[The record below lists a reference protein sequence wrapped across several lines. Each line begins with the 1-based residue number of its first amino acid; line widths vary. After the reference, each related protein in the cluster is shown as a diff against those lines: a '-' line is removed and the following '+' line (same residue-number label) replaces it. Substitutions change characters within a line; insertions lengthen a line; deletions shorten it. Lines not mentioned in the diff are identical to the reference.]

1 MLFRST
7 NKLTILATLI
17 ALCCIVIMF
26 FLGFWQLE
34 RKQEKE
40 QRLAQIE
47 SREGAN
53 PLYLADIVD
62 DPNAFVDFPVRLTG
76 ELQEQLFFIDNRIKN
91 GIAGYEVLAP
101 VITAYGV
108 VIINLGWVPG
118 TGSRD
123 QLPKVLM
130 PFTTEHKGV
139 LYVPQDNTLIN
150 ETNFNYGRFPV
161 LMQQIDF
168 KEIERHLGRD
178 VLPFTL
184 RAAPSENV
192 NFVRDWSV
200 VVMAPERHL
209 GYAIQWFGLGIAG
222 LTVFLLTVI
231 KTMQGRQ
238 D

>member
-1 MLFRST
+1 MLFRTT

-26 FLGFWQLE
+26 FLGFWQLD

-40 QRLAQIE
+40 ERLAQIE
-47 SREGAN
+47 SRQDAN
-53 PLYLADIVD
+53 PLYLSEVVD
-62 DPNAFVDFPVRLTG
+62 DPSAFVDFPVLVNG
-76 ELQEQLFFIDNRIKN
+76 ELGREIFFIDNSLKN
-91 GIAGYEVLAP
+91 GMVGYEVLSP
-101 VITAYGV
+101 VLTSYGV
-108 VIINLGWVPG
+108 VIVNLGWVPG

-123 QLPKVLM
+123 QLPKVLK
-130 PFTTEHKGV
+130 PFSTEHIG
-139 LYVPQDNTLIN
+139 LIYVPQDNTLIK

-168 KEIERHLGRD
+168 AEMEKHLGRD

-184 RAAPSENV
+184 RSAPSENA
-192 NFVRDWSV
+192 NFVRDWDV

-222 LTVFLLTVI
+222 LTIFLLTVI

>member
-1 MLFRST
+1 V
-7 NKLTILATLI
+7 
-17 ALCCIVIMF
+17 IV
-26 FLGFWQLE
+26 
-34 RKQEKE
+34 
-40 QRLAQIE
+40 
-47 SREGAN
+47 
-53 PLYLADIVD
+53 
-62 DPNAFVDFPVRLTG
+62 
-76 ELQEQLFFIDNRIKN
+76 
-91 GIAGYEVLAP
+91 
-101 VITAYGV
+101 
-108 VIINLGWVPG
+108 NLGWVPG
-118 TGSRD
+118 TGSRE

-130 PFTTEHKGV
+130 PYTTEHKGA

-168 KEIERHLGRD
+168 KEIEKHLGRD

-184 RAAPSENV
+184 RSAPSADA